1 MRPRDFVCT
10 LLFCITVLLF
20 CVLPVAAV
28 DSDGCG
34 EDAVWGF
41 DAESGTLTISGA
53 GAMWD
58 IASEPSLFSDDG
70 SLAGMAYAETL
81 ACQPADTHAMPWK
94 TICGKVKSIV
104 IGEGIT
110 TIGNFAFASCSNLT
124 EVALPSTLISIGD
137 GAFLSCYSLRGIV
150 LPDALESIGD
160 FAFYSANLPEI
171 HIPREVRE
179 IGAFSLCGDGFG
191 EVGFL
196 LKTITVDPDNTYFC
210 SVDNM
215 LFTKDGTELVYCP
228 YLAESTVCM
237 LPDSVRVIRDFAA
250 LYISAADLVLPDGLR
265 EIGRGNFAE
274 SALLSIRVP
283 ASVEQIGEYAFTGGY
298 TLKRIDVDPENRN
311 YQSIDGV
318 LYTKD
323 GTELLA
329 CPPRK
334 WGYLCLPET
343 VQIIRGGAF
352 LNSSLSELRF
362 TGNNLTA
369 IERNALCHCMYL
381 CKLWFP
387 ASLQW
392 MEEGSVQ
399 KNPALREIYFF
410 GDVPRAVRSDGTDA
424 PYFSAI
430 SAFNMPAN
438 VYYLPEKRGFD
449 TFEGVLLNP
458 IPVDEITV
466 DPIQS
471 CGDGAIW
478 WYSENDAAEGW
489 LTIRGEGAVYDYTD
503 TEVPWYALRDRINVV
518 YFDNDVTA
526 VGDNVLR
533 DLPNVRDV
541 CFRDTIVEIGDG
553 NFCDMPSLVAVEL
566 PENVAKIGAGCFEN
580 VPALTELTVADG
592 NTHYRVE
599 NGELVCL
606 DPAPETETETAAETK
621 SETETAYESGKVPV
635 PETRHEKQHTI
646 WYILCAAI
654 LLGGAFGIV
663 VFIRRRKKRS

>member
-1 MRPRDFVCT
+1 MRPRNFVCL

-34 EDAVWGF
+34 EDAVWRF
-41 DAESGTLTISGA
+41 DAESGTLTISGT

-58 IASEPSLFSDDG
+58 IAAEPSLFSDDG

-94 TICGKVKSIV
+94 AICGEVKSLV
-104 IGEGIT
+104 ISEGIT
-110 TIGNFAFASCSNLT
+110 TVGNFAFASCSNLT

-137 GAFLSCYSLRGIV
+137 GAFLSCYSLHGIV

-160 FAFYSANLPEI
+160 FTFYSANLPEI

-196 LKTITVDPDNTYFC
+196 LETITVDPDNAYFC
-210 SVDNM
+210 AMDNL

-228 YLAESTVCM
+228 YLAESTVCT

-250 LYISAADLVLPDGLR
+250 LYISAADFVLPDGLR

-274 SALLSIRVP
+274 SALLSIRIP
-283 ASVEQIGEYAFTGGY
+283 ANVEQIGEYAFTGGY

-334 WGYLCLPET
+334 WGYLCLSET

-369 IERNALCHCMYL
+369 IERNAFCHCMYL
-381 CKLWFP
+381 RKLWFP

-424 PYFSAI
+424 SYFSAI
-430 SAFNMPAN
+430 SAFDMPAN

-458 IPVDEITV
+458 IPVDAITV

-471 CGDGAIW
+471 CGDSAIW

-503 TEVPWYALRDRINVV
+503 TEVPWHELRDRINVV
-518 YFDNDVTA
+518 YFDNDITT

-533 DLPNVRDV
+533 ELPNVRDV
-541 CFRDTIVEIGDG
+541 YLQDTIVEIGDG
-553 NFCDMPSLVAVEL
+553 NFCDMPSLVAVEI

-592 NTHYRVE
+592 NTHYRLE
-599 NGELVCL
+599 NGKLVCL
-606 DPAPETETETAAETK
+606 DPAPETETETAAEAE
-621 SETETAYESGKVPV
+621 SETETASESGKAPV

-646 WYILCAAI
+646 RYILCAAV
-654 LLGGAFGIV
+654 LLGSAAGIV
-663 VFIRRRKKRS
+663 VFIRSRKKRS